1 MITLVAPAAVAVDV
15 TIPAPTFIDV
25 TVTAPATVNVVLP
38 PVMLVDVIVDVPG
51 HTGNRVVFGTINYLW
66 FGDQVIYGSN

>member
-15 TIPAPTFIDV
+15 TLPAPTITDV
-25 TVTAPATVNVVLP
+25 TITAQATATVTLP

-51 HTGNRVVFGTINYLW
+51 HTGNRVVFGDFNYLW